1 MLPRNAWREESRA
14 RQSRRLA
21 PAFNPKARVFFS
33 TPGIVY
39 QQLGDTNRALDS
51 LEKAVSLGISPE
63 LIRDTPNFHALGD
76 NQRYVSLLGN
86 QQKK

>member
-1 MLPRNAWREESRA
+1 MRGEKKAALDNLDASLRLQPKSPGFLLNA
-14 RQSRRLA
+14 
-21 PAFNPKARVFFS
+21 
-33 TPGIVY
+33 GIVY